1 MDERRLGVLDM
12 TMANDTDRD
21 ADGSDILSFLAS
33 HPKPNALLSLIVWLL
48 PHSKF
53 KLWALRK
60 LGNHI
65 GNDVVISP
73 TIVLGCGPFWMAD
86 ETALGLLNTFR
97 SLRHVRIGTRSQLGN
112 FNYITAQ
119 PGYQEHSDYV
129 GFFIV
134 EEMSGIT
141 SRHYLDCG
149 GQIILRRNS
158 GIGGLRSIFQS
169 HEIDLLK
176 NETGVGQIILEEN
189 SMTGTG
195 VIMLKGAVLPE
206 KSVLAAGSVLTK
218 APSNV
223 ELQTHGLYA
232 GAPARFVRELS
243 DFAFW
248 DREVWF
254 TAPKPFDD
262 THFKT
267 ELTKRR
273 TSIE

>member
-1 MDERRLGVLDM
+1 M
-12 TMANDTDRD
+12 TIAQEAANRNGDGTD
-21 ADGSDILSFLAS
+21 IMSFVAS
-33 HPKPNALLSLIVWLL
+33 RPKPNPLLSLIVWLL

-53 KLWALRK
+53 KIWALRK

-65 GNDVVISP
+65 GENVDLAP
-73 TIVLGCGPFWMAD
+73 TIVLNCGPFWLD
-86 ETALGLLNTFR
+86 DNTGWGLFNTFR
-97 SLRHVRIGTRSQLGN
+97 NLRHVRLGERSRLGN

-119 PGYQEHSDYV
+119 PEYQLHSDCV
-129 GFFIV
+129 GYFIV

-169 HEIDLLK
+169 HEIDLQK

-206 KSVLAAGSVLTK
+206 KSVLAAGSILTR
-218 APSNV
+218 APRGT
-223 ELQTHGLYA
+223 ELPAQGLYA

-243 DFAFW
+243 DFKFW
-248 DREVWF
+248 DREVWY
-254 TAPKPFDD
+254 TAPTPFDD
-262 THFKT
+262 SEFRA
-267 ELTKRR
+267 ELTKPRKSGR
-273 TSIE
+273 SIE

>member
-1 MDERRLGVLDM
+1 M
-12 TMANDTDRD
+12 TMAHEAADRGTDD
-21 ADGSDILSFLAS
+21 SDIMSFLAS
-33 HPKPNALLSLIVWLL
+33 RPKPNALLSLIVWLL
-48 PHSKF
+48 PNSNF
-53 KLWALRK
+53 KRWALRK

-65 GNDVVISP
+65 GQNVLLPP
-73 TIVLGCGPFWMAD
+73 TIVLGCGPFWFGDSTHM
-86 ETALGLLNTFR
+86 GLLNTFR
-97 SLRHVRIGTRSQLGN
+97 SLRHVRIGNNSGLGN
-112 FNYITAQ
+112 FNYVTAQ
-119 PGYQEHSDYV
+119 PQYQLHSDYV

-218 APSNV
+218 APRSV
-223 ELQTHGLYA
+223 EMQTHGLYA
-232 GAPARFVRELS
+232 GAPARFVRELK

-248 DREVWF
+248 DRAVWY
-254 TAPKPFDD
+254 TAPTPFDD
-262 THFKT
+262 SEFKA
-267 ELTKRR
+267 ELTKPR
-273 TSIE
+273 TPIE

>member
-1 MDERRLGVLDM
+1 M
-12 TMANDTDRD
+12 TIARD
-21 ADGSDILSFLAS
+21 ADEREGSDIMSFLAS
-33 HPKPNALLSLIVWLL
+33 HPRPNALLSLFVWLL
-48 PHSKF
+48 PNSNF

-65 GNDVVISP
+65 GNNVGIAP
-73 TIVLGCGPFWMAD
+73 TIVLGCGPFFLD
-86 ETALGLLNTFR
+86 DDSRFGLLNTFR
-97 SLRHVRIGTRSQLGN
+97 NLRHVRIGKRSQLGN
-112 FNYITAQ
+112 FNYVTAQ
-119 PGYQEHSDYV
+119 PEYQLHSDYV

-169 HEIDLLK
+169 HEIDLMK

-206 KSVLAAGSVLTK
+206 KSVLAAGSILTK
-218 APSNV
+218 APRSV
-223 ELQTHGLYA
+223 TLQSHGLYA
-232 GAPARFVRELS
+232 GAPAKFVRELS

-248 DREVWF
+248 DREVWY

-262 THFKT
+262 TEFKD
-267 ELTKRR
+267 ELTKPRS
-273 TSIE
+273 SIE

>member
-1 MDERRLGVLDM
+1 M
-12 TMANDTDRD
+12 TIAQD
-21 ADGSDILSFLAS
+21 AARSGEGSDIMSFLAS
-33 HPKPNALLSLIVWLL
+33 RPKPNPLLSLFVWLL
-48 PHSKF
+48 PNSKF

-65 GNDVVISP
+65 GQNVLLPP
-73 TIVLGCGPFWMAD
+73 TIVLGCGPFWMGD
-86 ETALGLLNTFR
+86 STHMGIFNTFR
-97 SLRHVRIGTRSQLGN
+97 SLRHVRIDNNSGLGN
-112 FNYITAQ
+112 FNYVTAQ
-119 PGYQEHSDYV
+119 PEYQLHSDYV

-169 HEIDLLK
+169 HEIDLQK
-176 NETGVGQIILEEN
+176 NETGVGQIILEKN

-218 APSNV
+218 APRKAP
-223 ELQTHGLYA
+223 LQPQGLYA
-232 GAPARFVRELS
+232 GAPAKFVRELS

-248 DREVWF
+248 DREVWY
-254 TAPKPFDD
+254 TAPTPFDD
-262 THFKT
+262 SAFRA
-267 ELTKRR
+267 ELAKHR

>member
-1 MDERRLGVLDM
+1 M
-12 TMANDTDRD
+12 TIDRD
-21 ADGSDILSFLAS
+21 TARAGEGSDILSFLAS
-33 HPKPNALLSLIVWLL
+33 RPKPNPLLSLFVWLL

-65 GNDVVISP
+65 GENVLLAP
-73 TIVLGCGPFWMAD
+73 TIVIGCGPFYFGNNTHM
-86 ETALGLLNTFR
+86 GLLNTFR
-97 SLRHVRIGTRSQLGN
+97 NLRHVRVDNHSGIGN
-112 FNYITAQ
+112 FNYVSCQIE
-119 PGYQEHSDYV
+119 YQQHSDYV
-129 GFFIV
+129 GFLII
-134 EEMSGIT
+134 EEMSGMT

-169 HEIDLLK
+169 HEIDLQK
-176 NETGVGQIILEEN
+176 NETYVGQIVLEEN

-195 VIMLKGAVLPE
+195 VIMLKDAVLPE

-218 APSNV
+218 APRSV
-223 ELQTHGLYA
+223 TLQTQGLYA

-248 DREVWF
+248 DREIWY

-262 THFKT
+262 TAFKA
-267 ELTKRR
+267 ELAKPRK
-273 TSIE
+273 SIQ